1 MKKVFSALSLGA
13 ICAAFCAGD
22 SLAAPYA
29 YQRLSDDYS
38 AFKQKLQDEYGISYQ
53 LDYSVMFQRTAPS
66 GKHNAVQSYLYPE
79 INWTTFDNHY
89 GTGTLNF
96 AYDSVYYG
104 NHNADD
110 LANNSGFVTSIN
122 DFPNKSQEFA
132 ELYYTYQ
139 LPGKYNWLTFGLGQY
154 SLYNFNGG
162 SYNSNQQATF
172 INYALSQNA
181 TATYTTAG
189 VGAYVEIAPQDW
201 VFTFGA
207 QDASDIDA
215 TSVRVNS
222 LDDKHYTTF
231 GSVAYNPTI
240 KGLGQGQYSV
250 MVYNQPSVSEQPET
264 TNGWSVNLQQA
275 INEKFALFGSLSGV
289 SGSVAT
295 IDQSYT
301 IGAVYNNPLDR
312 NELDQIGLAYA
323 YNHIDETAVGSEI
336 YHSAEQVIEAY
347 WAWGVGKW
355 VTITPD
361 IQMYIN
367 PALNQNSDYGFAST
381 LRFSVFF

>member
-1 MKKVFSALSLGA
+1 MKKFCKIAGLSSFGLLL
-13 ICAAFCAGD
+13 AGQVM
-22 SLAAPYA
+22 AAPYA

-38 AFKQKLQDEYGISYQ
+38 AFKQWLQNEYGISYQ
-53 LDYSVMFQRTAPS
+53 LDYSLMWQRTAPS
-66 GKHNAVQSYLYPE
+66 GKHNAVQSYLYPD
-79 INWTTFDNHY
+79 ISWTTFDNHY

-104 NHNADD
+104 GHNADD

-122 DFPNKSQEFA
+122 DFPNRSQEFA

-139 LPGKYNWLTFGLGQY
+139 LPNRYNWLTFGLGQY

-172 INYALSQNA
+172 INYSLSQNA

-189 VGAYVEIAPQDW
+189 VGAYVQLTPADW
-201 VFTFGA
+201 EFTFGA

-222 LDDKHYTTF
+222 LNDKHYTTF
-231 GSVAYNPTI
+231 GMVSYNPTI
-240 KGLGQGQYSV
+240 KGLGLGQYAV
-250 MVYNQPSVSEQPET
+250 MVYNQPAVSEQPQT
-264 TNGWSVNLQQA
+264 TNGWSVNLQQV

-289 SGSVAT
+289 DGSVAT

-347 WAWGVGKW
+347 WAWGIGKW
-355 VTITPD
+355 ATLTPD

-367 PALNQNSDYGFAST
+367 PALRQGSDYGFATTMRLS
-381 LRFSVFF
+381 LFF

>member
-1 MKKVFSALSLGA
+1 MKKINRLFLLSTSCA
-13 ICAAFCAGD
+13 ILLSSNA
-22 SLAAPYA
+22 LAAPYA

-38 AFKQKLQDEYGISYQ
+38 AFKQKLKDNYGISYE

-66 GKHNAVQSYLYPE
+66 GKNNAVQSYLYPA
-79 INWTTFDNHY
+79 ITWTTFDNKY

-96 AYDSVYYG
+96 AYDSIYYG
-104 NHNADD
+104 HHNADD

-139 LPGKYNWLTFGLGQY
+139 LPDKYNWLTLGLGQY
-154 SLYNFNGG
+154 SLYSFDGG

-172 INYALSQNA
+172 INYSLSQNA

-189 VGAYVEIAPQDW
+189 VGAYVQLTPEDW
-201 VFTFGA
+201 TFTFGA
-207 QDASDIDA
+207 QDASDVDA

-222 LDDKHYTTF
+222 LDDKHYLTF
-231 GSVAYNPTI
+231 GSISYNPTI
-240 KGLGQGQYSV
+240 NGLGQGQYSV
-250 MVYNQPSVSEQPET
+250 LFYNQPSVSEQPET
-264 TNGWSVNLQQA
+264 TNGWSVNLQQSL
-275 INEKFALFGSLSGV
+275 NEKFALFGSLSGV

-295 IDQSYT
+295 INQSYT
-301 IGAVYNNPLDR
+301 VGAVYNNPLDR

-323 YNHIDETAVGSEI
+323 YNHIDEDAVGSPI
-336 YHSAEQVIEAY
+336 FHDAEQVVEAY

-355 VTITPD
+355 ATITPD

-367 PALNQNSDYGFAST
+367 PALRQGSDYGFAST

>member
-1 MKKVFSALSLGA
+1 MKKICKIAGLSAFGLFL
-13 ICAAFCAGD
+13 AGQTI
-22 SLAAPYA
+22 AAPYA

-38 AFKQKLQDEYGISYQ
+38 AFKKKLQDEYGISYQ
-53 LDYSVMFQRTAPS
+53 LDYSVMLQRTAPS
-66 GKHNAVQSYLYPE
+66 GKHNAVQSYLYPD
-79 INWTTFDNHY
+79 ISWTTFNNHY

-104 NHNADD
+104 HHNADD

-139 LPGKYNWLTFGLGQY
+139 LPNKYNWLTFGLGQY

-189 VGAYVEIAPQDW
+189 VGAYVQMAPQDW

-231 GSVAYNPTI
+231 GSIAYNPTI

-250 MVYNQPSVSEQPET
+250 MVYNQPSVSEQPQT

-289 SGSVAT
+289 SGHVAT

-301 IGAVYNNPLDR
+301 LGAVYNNPLDR

-323 YNHIDETAVGSEI
+323 YNHIDEEAVGAQI
-336 YHSAEQVIEAY
+336 YHSAEQVVEAY
-347 WAWGVGKW
+347 WAWGIGKW
-355 VTITPD
+355 ATLTPD
-361 IQMYIN
+361 LQMYIN
-367 PALNQNSDYGFAST
+367 PALNQNSDYGFAGT
-381 LRFSVFF
+381 LRLSLFF